1 MKKIGFITQR
11 DADAVEKNTQEQK
24 ESEMVN
30 VEDVDL
36 GLAVK
41 TIALQNKR
49 ADALALAALV
59 AEKQEIKLL
68 RQKLFGI

>member
-11 DADAVEKNTQEQK
+11 DSDALEKNTQEQK
-24 ESEMVN
+24 EDETVN

-36 GLAVK
+36 NLAVK
-41 TIALQNKR
+41 AIALQNKR

>member
-41 TIALQNKR
+41 AIALQNKR

>member
-1 MKKIGFITQR
+1 MKKIGFMTQR
-11 DADAVEKNTQEQK
+11 AADAVEKNTQEQK
-24 ESEMVN
+24 EDETVN

-36 GLAVK
+36 NLAVK
-41 TIALQNKR
+41 TIALKNKR

>member
-11 DADAVEKNTQEQK
+11 AADAVEKNTQEQK
-24 ESEMVN
+24 EDETVN

-36 GLAVK
+36 NLAVK
-41 TIALQNKR
+41 TIALKNKR

>member
-41 TIALQNKR
+41 VIALQNKR

>member
-11 DADAVEKNTQEQK
+11 AADAVEKNTQEQK
-24 ESEMVN
+24 EDETVN

-36 GLAVK
+36 NLVVK
-41 TIALQNKR
+41 TIALKNKR

>member
-11 DADAVEKNTQEQK
+11 DDDALEKNTQEQK
-24 ESEMVN
+24 ESEMVA

-36 GLAVK
+36 NLAVK
-41 TIALQNKR
+41 GIALQNKR
-49 ADALALAALV
+49 ADALALAAAM
-59 AEKQEIKLL
+59 AEKQEIKEL